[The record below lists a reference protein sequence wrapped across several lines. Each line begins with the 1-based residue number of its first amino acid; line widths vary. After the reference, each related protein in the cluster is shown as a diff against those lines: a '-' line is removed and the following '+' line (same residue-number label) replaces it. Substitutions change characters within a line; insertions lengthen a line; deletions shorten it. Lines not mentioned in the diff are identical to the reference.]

1 MIEFYGTVSDTIARG
16 IERLRRR
23 YYALW
28 LAALAL
34 LTAAVAVVAGI
45 QSGVRGFL
53 LPLISAA
60 VLAVARRRA
69 VFFSPSKRQRGSW
82 SCASFVDADAGKLTV
97 VQYLPGREIKKERP
111 LARVRRVYKSKFCY
125 LLVFSDVGSAVVCE
139 RSLLKRGT
147 FDLFEF
153 VFSQKL
159 KEKELFSAEKNF
171 CVDAVARK
179 SKKSPERGTF
189 LLLCPGIA
197 VPVRAAPRFKRAALS
212 LRGCA
217 RRGRGCRP
225 ARG

>member
-1 MIEFYGTVSDTIARG
+1 MIEFYCTVSVTIARC

-60 VLAVARRRA
+60 VLAGLAAALYFLPV
-69 VFFSPSKRQRGSW
+69 KRQKGKLELRVI
-82 SCASFVDADAGKLTV
+82 VDADAGKLTV
-97 VQYLPGREIKKERP
+97 VQYLPGKEIKKERP

-125 LLVFSDVGSAVVCE
+125 LLVFSDIGSAVVCE

-159 KEKELFSAEKNF
+159 KEKELFSAEKTS
-171 CVDAVARK
+171 V
-179 SKKSPERGTF
+179 
-189 LLLCPGIA
+189 
-197 VPVRAAPRFKRAALS
+197 
-212 LRGCA
+212 
-217 RRGRGCRP
+217 
-225 ARG
+225 